1 MSAPRRVRLD
11 NRRPALT
18 TSVRHKNKGLLIT
31 LTTCLINGCA
41 KEVFLGSSVGSG
53 TDLEAILHDVAIALS
68 VSFQNSVTVQS
79 LAHSVK
85 RLPDGQPSSVVG
97 TVLDVL
103 RRLELEEGSVAGDV
117 GAALS
122 TPRR

>member
-1 MSAPRRVRLD
+1 MSASRRVRLD

-18 TSVRHKNKGLLIT
+18 TSVRHKNKGPLIT
-31 LTTCLINGCA
+31 LTTCLVDGCA
-41 KEVFLGSSVGSG
+41 KEVFLGSSAGSG

-85 RLPDGQPSSVVG
+85 RVPDGQPSSVVG
-97 TVLDVL
+97 TVLDAL
-103 RRLELEEGSVAGDV
+103 RRLEVEAEGG
-117 GAALS
+117 
-122 TPRR
+122 R